1 MARSNFTMTSTRRIL
16 TFIFLK
22 TCLILIPGCSDKKK
36 ITNLDYEEYNPKDFY
51 EVTGRVIGN
60 RLSYHI
66 PKTNIL
72 FYEYFLEKEN
82 PFRGHEENLK
92 VHLNKG
98 EKFIVLVHKKD
109 STISFFGYVDPKFEK
124 ESFEK
129 VRKKANQTFK

>member
-1 MARSNFTMTSTRRIL
+1 M
-16 TFIFLK
+16 
-22 TCLILIPGCSDKKK
+22 ILISGCSDKKK
-36 ITNLDYEEYNPKDFY
+36 ITNLEYEEYNPKDFY
-51 EVTGRVIGN
+51 EVTGRVIEN
-60 RLSYHI
+60 RLSYHT

-82 PFRGHEENLK
+82 PFRGQEENLK

-109 STISFFGYVDPKFEK
+109 STISFFGYVDPRFKK